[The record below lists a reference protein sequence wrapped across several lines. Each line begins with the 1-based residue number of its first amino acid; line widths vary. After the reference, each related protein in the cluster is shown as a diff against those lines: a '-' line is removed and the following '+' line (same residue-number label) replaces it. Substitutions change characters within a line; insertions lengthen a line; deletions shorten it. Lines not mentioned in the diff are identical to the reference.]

1 MIIITNKGYFG
12 INILKNI
19 KITVCLVVDIIF
31 TLRVNVN
38 LRPGFI
44 KPRL

>member
-1 MIIITNKGYFG
+1 MIIITNKGYFK
-12 INILKNI
+12 INVLKNV
-19 KITVCLVVDIIF
+19 KITACLIVDIIF

-38 LRPGFI
+38 LFLGFI

>member
-1 MIIITNKGYFG
+1 MIIITNKGYSE

-19 KITVCLVVDIIF
+19 KITVCLVVDVIF

-38 LRPGFI
+38 LFSGFI
-44 KPRL
+44 KFRL